1 MSNRPAAR
9 DRHLSAIAESQW
21 FYLIVFLAALF
32 AASPAF
38 PESDPV
44 ALVFRPAD
52 FAESHPADALEML
65 RLLPGFSLIERDED
79 TRGYAG
85 GAGNVLFDGK
95 APSGKSESLESML
108 RRIPTDS
115 IDRIELLRG
124 ASGSIDLG
132 GHMVV
137 ANVVRVRDVERQGLI
152 EAGALVA
159 ADDIVGPG
167 MRLEY
172 SQQSP
177 TQRFESALSVTPELD
192 DDSGNG
198 SIRVEGA
205 DGNEI
210 GYSRRTEWETSE
222 LTDARLAYVA
232 PLAGGELSTN
242 ASLGRETTREDV
254 TIATEVP
261 APINELVSE
270 HETVQTGE
278 AGARYRIPV
287 REGDRLEALFI
298 HRIERLEATSISRE
312 GPDEESFR
320 EDTDTSESILRL
332 EGSRDR
338 GPLTMDAAIEG
349 AFNSLDSNVALEE
362 NGVPADVPG
371 SDAEV
376 EEQRLE
382 GSIGTTWRRD
392 SELALETSL
401 RIETSTLR
409 QRGDTVSSESFVY
422 VKPRLAL
429 TRDWGESVQVRA
441 EIQRDV
447 GQLDFADFVATASLD
462 TSDVTAGAVSLR
474 PPQAWV
480 ASAAFER
487 RFSSGGAVVI
497 GLAHELIDDVV
508 DHVLI
513 EQDGELFDAVGN
525 IGNGT
530 RTTLTLEVGL
540 PLTPLGWPG
549 ARFTSS
555 VAWRDSHVTDPT
567 TGEGRRISGDQLVEG
582 ELALTGEQWGGKLG
596 WGVAIGLGETK
607 YEYKFDEIKVEG
619 MDPVLDA
626 HVEFRPAHGWRLR
639 LEALNMTSRTVFER
653 RSRYDELR
661 GDDPADSIERTMT
674 RSSPAFL
681 LTISRSLGGSGVAD
695 KRR

>member
-9 DRHLSAIAESQW
+9 DRHFSAIAASQW
-21 FYLIVFLAALF
+21 LSLTLFLVALF
-32 AASPAF
+32 ATSPAF
-38 PESDPV
+38 PESAPV
-44 ALVFRPAD
+44 VLVFRPAD
-52 FAESHPADALEML
+52 FAGSHPADALEML

-95 APSGKSESLESML
+95 APSGKSEPLESML
-108 RRIPTDS
+108 RRIPADS

-124 ASGSIDLG
+124 VSGSIDPG
-132 GHMVV
+132 NHMVV

-159 ADDIVGPG
+159 SGDFVGPG
-167 MRLEY
+167 MRIEY

-177 TQRFESALSVTPELD
+177 TQRFESALGVTPDLD

-205 DGNEI
+205 DGNEV
-210 GYSRRTEWETSE
+210 GYSRRSEWETSE
-222 LTDARLAYVA
+222 LTDARVAYVA
-232 PLAGGELSTN
+232 PLSGGELSAN

-261 APINELVSE
+261 APIDELVRE
-270 HETVQTGE
+270 HETVRTGE

-287 REGDRLEALFI
+287 RGGDRLEALII
-298 HRIERLEATSISRE
+298 HRLERLEATSVSRE
-312 GPDEESFR
+312 GHYEESLR
-320 EDTDTSESILRL
+320 EDTDTSESILRF

-338 GPLTMDAAIEG
+338 GPLTMNVAIEG
-349 AFNSLDSNVALEE
+349 ALNTLDSNVALKED
-362 NGVPADVPG
+362 GVPSDVPG

-392 SELALETSL
+392 SGLGLETSL

-429 TRDWGESVQVRA
+429 IRDWGESVQVRA
-441 EIQRDV
+441 EIRRDV
-447 GQLDFADFVATASLD
+447 GQLDFADFVASASLD
-462 TSDVTAGAVSLR
+462 TTDVTAGAVSLR
-474 PPQAWV
+474 PQQAWV
-480 ASAAFER
+480 ASVAFER
-487 RFSSGGAVVI
+487 RYSSGGAVVI
-497 GLAHELIDDVV
+497 GLSHELIDDVV

-513 EQDGELFDAVGN
+513 EQDDELFDAIGN

-530 RTTLTLEVGL
+530 RTTLTFELGL

-555 VAWRDSHVTDPT
+555 VAWRDSRVTDPT
-567 TGEGRRISGDQLVEG
+567 TGQGRRISGDQLVDG
-582 ELALTGEQWGGKLG
+582 ELALTGEQRGGKFG
-596 WGVAIGLGETK
+596 WGIAIGLGETA

-626 HVEFRPAHGWRLR
+626 HIEFRPAHGWRLR
-639 LEALNMTSRTVFER
+639 LEALNTTSRTVFER

-661 GDDPADSIERTMT
+661 GDAPADSIERTKT

-681 LTISRSLGGSGVAD
+681 LTISRSLDGSRVVD
-695 KRR
+695 KGR

>member
-1 MSNRPAAR
+1 MSNRPATR
-9 DRHLSAIAESQW
+9 KRYFSDIATSRW
-21 FYLIVFLAALF
+21 RSIAALLVALF
-32 AASPAF
+32 AADPAF
-38 PESDPV
+38 PESAPIE
-44 ALVFRPAD
+44 LVFRPSD
-52 FAESHPADALEML
+52 FTESHPADALEML

-85 GAGNVLFDGK
+85 GAGNVLFEGK
-95 APSGKSESLESML
+95 PPSGKSESLESML

-115 IDRIELLRG
+115 IDHIALLRG

-137 ANVVRVRDVERQGLI
+137 ANVVRVRGVERQGLI
-152 EAGALVA
+152 EASGLVA
-159 ADDIVGPG
+159 SGDIVGPG

-177 TQRFESALSVTPELD
+177 THRFESALSVTPELD

-198 SIRVEGA
+198 SILVEGA
-205 DGNEI
+205 DGDEI
-210 GYSRRTEWETSE
+210 GHSLRREWETSE
-222 LTDARLAYVA
+222 VTDGRVGYVA
-232 PLAGGELSTN
+232 PLAGGELSAN
-242 ASLGRETTREDV
+242 ASVGRETTREDV
-254 TIATEVP
+254 TIATDVP
-261 APINELVSE
+261 TPVNELVRE
-270 HETVQTGE
+270 RETVQTGE
-278 AGARYRIPV
+278 AGARYRLPV
-287 REGDRLEALFI
+287 SQGDRLEALII
-298 HRIERLEATSISRE
+298 HRLERLEATSISLE
-312 GPDEESFR
+312 GDDEESFS

-338 GPLTMDAAIEG
+338 GALTMDAAIEG
-349 AFNSLDSNVALEE
+349 ALNTLDSNVALEE
-362 NGVPADVPG
+362 NGVPTEVPG

-376 EEQRLE
+376 EEQRIE
-382 GSIGTTWRRD
+382 GSFGATWRRE
-392 SELALETSL
+392 SGLALESSL

-441 EIQRDV
+441 AVERDV

-480 ASAAFER
+480 TSVALER
-487 RFSSGGAVVI
+487 RYSNGGAVVV
-497 GLAHELIDDVV
+497 GLAHELINDVV

-530 RTTLTLEVGL
+530 RTTLNLEVGL
-540 PLTPLGWPG
+540 PLTQFGWPG

-555 VAWRDSHVTDPT
+555 VTWRDSRVTDPT
-567 TGEGRRISGDQLVEG
+567 TGATRRISGDQLVEG
-582 ELALTGEQWGGKLG
+582 ELVLTGEQWGGKFG
-596 WGVAIGLGETK
+596 WGVSIGLGETK

-626 HVEFRPAHGWRLR
+626 HVEFRPAQGWRLR
-639 LEALNMTSRTVFER
+639 LEALNTTSRTVFER
-653 RSRYDELR
+653 RSRYDGPR
-661 GDDPADSIERTMT
+661 SDDPADSIERTTT

-681 LTISRSLGGSGVAD
+681 LTISRSLGGS
-695 KRR
+695 